1 MMMARKTAVAVA
13 SATLRCSKQAATVA
27 AARAVLEAALEE
39 CANSNRERKLKR
51 SNNQPATM

>member
-1 MMMARKTAVAVA
+1 MARKTAVAVA